1 MYRIQ
6 GYKDRGKFVVNLG
19 CLYAPH
25 LLVSSFVRREGKFI
39 FASCEVIIYQLFKEN
54 EEADAAEKNEIEQ
67 LEQTRQQM
75 KALQS

>member
-1 MYRIQ
+1 M
-6 GYKDRGKFVVNLG
+6 GWRGKFIL
-19 CLYAPH
+19 
-25 LLVSSFVRREGKFI
+25 
-39 FASCEVIIYQLFKEN
+39 ASCEYHLLEYMKTWCNIQVIINRLFKEN